1 MPTPFDQ
8 LVEIMAILRGPGGC
22 PWDHEQT
29 HKSIAPQLIEECH
42 EVLDAIENENNPHLC
57 EELGDLL
64 LHVLFHAQIASD
76 EKTFDIHDVI
86 NEISAKLVR
95 RHPHVFGNTKV
106 SGADQVVTNWDKI
119 KAGENKKHKG
129 ESYLDSA
136 PKSLP
141 ALFQAFKLTK
151 KASKVGFD
159 WKKTGEVLLKID
171 EEIGEL
177 KEALK
182 RKKQNEL
189 EHEVGDLFFALAN
202 LCRFLKIQPEEALQK
217 ANRRFRGRFWEMEKK
232 IRKKKKKMEK
242 LSAAEWDRLW
252 NEAKKKTKIPP
263 PLRGGGKGA
272 GDDRVH
278 PLPNPP
284 PSRGRG

>member
-8 LVEIMAILRGPGGC
+8 LVEIMATLRGPGGC

-29 HKSIAPQLIEECH
+29 HQSIAPQLIEECY
-42 EVLDAIENENNPHLC
+42 EVIEAIENKNDPHLC

-64 LHVLFHAQIASD
+64 LHILFHAQIGHD
-76 EKTFDIHDVI
+76 EKSFDIDDVI

-95 RHPHVFGNTKV
+95 RHPHVFGNV
-106 SGADQVVTNWDKI
+106 EIEGAEQVVVNWDKI
-119 KAGENKKHKG
+119 KAGETKKHMG
-129 ESYLDSA
+129 DSYLDSV

-141 ALFQAFKLTK
+141 ALFCAFKLTK

-159 WKKTGEVLLKID
+159 WNKTDEVLLKID

-177 KEALK
+177 KEAVKSK
-182 RKKQNEL
+182 RRNDL

-202 LCRFLKIQPEEALQK
+202 LCRFLKIHPEEVLQK

-232 IRKKKKKMEK
+232 IRKQKKKMEK
-242 LSAAEWDRLW
+242 LIPAEWDRLW
-252 NEAKKKTKIPP
+252 NEAKRKTK
-263 PLRGGGKGA
+263 
-272 GDDRVH
+272 
-278 PLPNPP
+278 
-284 PSRGRG
+284 